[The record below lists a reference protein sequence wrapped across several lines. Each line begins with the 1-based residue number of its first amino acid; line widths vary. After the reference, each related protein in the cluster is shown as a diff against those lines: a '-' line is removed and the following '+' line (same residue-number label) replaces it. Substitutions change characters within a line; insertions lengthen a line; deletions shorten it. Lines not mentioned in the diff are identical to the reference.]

1 MLFKTALC
9 LSLVHGTLHPL
20 ALTEQLLCHLL
31 GQDKIHGSLL
41 VPTVPDGQVEL
52 PLLQSYLVS
61 LTTCTLSECPVD
73 VLDLVI

>member
-41 VPTVPDGQVEL
+41 VATVPDGQVEL
-52 PLLQSYLVS
+52 LLLQVHPPDIPGLIDH
-61 LTTCTLSECPVD
+61 LHTQ
-73 VLDLVI
+73 